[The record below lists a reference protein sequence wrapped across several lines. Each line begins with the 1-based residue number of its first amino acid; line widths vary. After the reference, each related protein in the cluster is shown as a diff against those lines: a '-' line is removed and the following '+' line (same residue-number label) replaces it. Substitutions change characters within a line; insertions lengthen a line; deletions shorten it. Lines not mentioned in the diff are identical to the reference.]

1 MHSKASLLFLILTA
15 TFRSA
20 EVRKDWVHSSCLIL
34 WRRCKSYLLG
44 TRAYLLASRCPQR
57 STAMALSIQRR
68 RLRKYAM
75 RYVLAKSTRHLMWRI
90 RTLALMVGVV
100 LVFGSPP
107 VFARGGAHSGGHGG
121 GPFRRAWWSLWWPKR
136 ASWRSCRQ
144 HAWTD
149 YNGHNDAGSLHASES
164 LPPTD
169 QIWEDCPNSAR
180 SSGRRFQPKRPGTG
194 SSPSLSSVALIWR
207 KN

>member
-121 GPFRRAWWSLWWPKR
+121 GHSGGHGGHSGGQRGHHGGHVGNTHGRITTGTTTRGHFTHQNPCPLLIRFGRIAPTRREAV
-136 ASWRSCRQ
+136 A
-144 HAWTD
+144 D
-149 YNGHNDAGSLHASES
+149 D
-164 LPPTD
+164 
-169 QIWEDCPNSAR
+169 
-180 SSGRRFQPKRPGTG
+180 
-194 SSPSLSSVALIWR
+194 SSPKGREQVR
-207 KN
+207 VQV

>member
-34 WRRCKSYLLG
+34 WRRSKSYLLG
-44 TRAYLLASRCPQR
+44 TRAYLLASRCPR
-57 STAMALSIQRR
+57 PLLALSIQRR

-121 GPFRRAWWSLWWPKR
+121 GHSGGHGGHSGGQRGHHGGHVGNTHGRITTGTTTRGHFTHQNPCPLLIRFGRIAPTRREAV
-136 ASWRSCRQ
+136 A
-144 HAWTD
+144 D
-149 YNGHNDAGSLHASES
+149 D
-164 LPPTD
+164 
-169 QIWEDCPNSAR
+169 
-180 SSGRRFQPKRPGTG
+180 
-194 SSPSLSSVALIWR
+194 SSPKGREQVR
-207 KN
+207 VQV

>member
-34 WRRCKSYLLG
+34 WRRSKSYLLG

-57 STAMALSIQRR
+57 STAIGAQYTEAPSQEVRHEIRSR
-68 RLRKYAM
+68 ET
-75 RYVLAKSTRHLMWRI
+75 TRHLMWRI

-121 GPFRRAWWSLWWPKR
+121 GHSGGHGGHSGGQRGHHGGHVGNTHGRITTGTTTRGHFTHQNPCPLLIRFGRIAPTRREAV
-136 ASWRSCRQ
+136 A
-144 HAWTD
+144 D
-149 YNGHNDAGSLHASES
+149 D
-164 LPPTD
+164 
-169 QIWEDCPNSAR
+169 
-180 SSGRRFQPKRPGTG
+180 
-194 SSPSLSSVALIWR
+194 SSPKGREQVR
-207 KN
+207 VQV